1 MGSYCPHS
9 SMFSRCLPL
18 SSSAR
23 TVIFRSATNLKA
35 RTGADV
41 DMNILASHG
50 PRVNVTHI
58 RRGGFQIDGHIVNG
72 SVALFKGMFLKWN
85 VKSMEEITEESLSLF
100 RILNPNLEILVIG
113 TGDSSQRVSPNI
125 MKHLKQHGILVE
137 ALPSAKA
144 CATYNFLEEEGRV
157 AAAALLPPFKI

>member
-1 MGSYCPHS
+1 MGSYCPHL

-100 RILNPNLEILVIG
+100 RIFESKPRNSGHWHRRQFTACFTE
-113 TGDSSQRVSPNI
+113 
-125 MKHLKQHGILVE
+125 HYE
-137 ALPSAKA
+137 APQTTRDTCGGPSLCKSM
-144 CATYNFLEEEGRV
+144 CHV
-157 AAAALLPPFKI
+157 